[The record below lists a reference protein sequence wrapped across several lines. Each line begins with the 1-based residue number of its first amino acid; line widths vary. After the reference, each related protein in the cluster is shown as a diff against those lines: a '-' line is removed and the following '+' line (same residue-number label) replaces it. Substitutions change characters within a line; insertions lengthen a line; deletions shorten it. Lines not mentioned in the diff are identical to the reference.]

1 MLKTRFYSALVLIA
15 LTLLV
20 VVGPRFG
27 GILLAGALCTSS
39 LYELH
44 NLVKPFNYKIFY
56 PYTLLIVTS
65 CMGIIW
71 MKWQLWPGD
80 MWLLLTFLIT
90 WAHDTGGYF
99 FGKIFE
105 GKKILPRI
113 SPNKTWSGLAG
124 GIILGLFV
132 NWVCGLYAENE
143 MPTLNLFTIVVLNM
157 IGLGGDLIES
167 KIKRLYLQKDSG
179 STIPGHGGVLD
190 RFDSFFTI
198 NLAMW
203 LLYVW

>member
-1 MLKTRFYSALVLIA
+1 MLKARFYSALVLIA
-15 LTLLV
+15 LILLV

-27 GILLAGALCTSS
+27 GILLALALSGGS
-39 LYELH
+39 LYELYH
-44 NLVKPFNYKIFY
+44 LISPFNPKIFY
-56 PYTLLIVTS
+56 PYALFILASSAAIVF
-65 CMGIIW
+65 

-105 GKKILPRI
+105 GKKIWPSI
-113 SPNKTWSGLAG
+113 SPNKTWSGLVG

-132 NWVCGLYAENE
+132 NWICGLYSENG
-143 MPTLNLFTIVVLNM
+143 MPTLGLLSIIALNF

-167 KIKRLYLQKDSG
+167 KIKRLYQKKDSG
-179 STIPGHGGVLD
+179 TTIPGHGGILD

-198 NLAMW
+198 SLAMW
-203 LLYVW
+203 WLY